1 MLSWCAWLVCGT
13 GCMPFV
19 WPPSRLTL
27 GPTALRTVPRAGRSY
42 GSAGVLV
49 RYGVHPLDAIPSE
62 SGPRRFD
69 IGVGYQT
76 EELPHFDESRARER
90 PAHGPYL
97 EAGYYPVLAQWSER
111 NRVQA
116 GGYASV
122 EALWK
127 GSEFGIGESIG
138 GTIDLSHDVE
148 SEFADDNPEVAGVAA
163 GRWSIGLFTAATYRQ
178 FPDQQQLGVSG
189 GVSVR
194 IPMSAGLLC
203 CAWSGDGGSVHIHSG
218 GGGGGSTRLER
229 RSAPPARTPA
239 APRRKD

>member
-1 MLSWCAWLVCGT
+1 
-13 GCMPFV
+13 MPFV
-19 WPPSRLTL
+19 SPPSRLTL
-27 GPTALRTVPRAGRSY
+27 GPTTIRTFSRGGRSY

-49 RYGVHPLDAIPSE
+49 RYGVHPLDVIPSE

-76 EELPHFDESRARER
+76 EELPRFDESRPRAR

-97 EAGYYPVLAQWSER
+97 EAGYYPVLAEWSER

-122 EALWK
+122 EALWR
-127 GSEFGIGESIG
+127 GPEFGVGESIG
-138 GTIDLSHDVE
+138 ASIEVSHDVE
-148 SEFADDNPEVAGVAA
+148 SEFAGDDPEEGTFATGVAG

-189 GVSVR
+189 GLSVR
-194 IPMSAGLLC
+194 IPMSAGVLC
-203 CAWSGDGGSVHIHSG
+203 CLWPSGGGSVHIHSG

-239 APRRKD
+239 APRRKN